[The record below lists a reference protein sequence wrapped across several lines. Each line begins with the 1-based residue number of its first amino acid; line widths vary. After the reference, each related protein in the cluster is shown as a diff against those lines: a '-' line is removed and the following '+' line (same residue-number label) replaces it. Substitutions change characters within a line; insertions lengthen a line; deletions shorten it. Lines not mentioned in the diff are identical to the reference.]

1 MDSTF
6 TKKPKR
12 ILLKL
17 SWEALMWDG
26 DYGIDVKFLQKL
38 AEKIVYLSKY
48 AGLQVAIVVWGGNI
62 FRGVKWASQ
71 GMNRAYADYM
81 GMLATAMN
89 AIALGDAIEK
99 QGQDVR
105 VMSAVEMHRIA
116 EPFIQKRALKHLNKW
131 RVIILA
137 WWTGNPYFT
146 TDSAAVLR
154 GLELGCDYVVKAT
167 KVDGIYDKDP
177 VKHPDAKKFDVISL
191 DEALKRGLRVMD
203 QAAIALA
210 ADEWIPIF
218 VCNINDVDKIWSQ
231 LERGTYV
238 VK

>member
-1 MDSTF
+1 MG
-6 TKKPKR
+6 
-12 ILLKL
+12 
-17 SWEALMWDG
+17 DG
-26 DYGIDVKFLQKL
+26 EYWIDVKFLQKL

-48 AGLQVAIVVWGGNI
+48 AWMQVAIVVGGGNI
-62 FRGVKWASQ
+62 FRWVKGASQ
-71 GMNRAYADYM
+71 GMNRTYADHM
-81 GMLATAMN
+81 GMLATVMN

-99 QGQDVR
+99 QGQEVR
-105 VMSAVEMHRIA
+105 VMSAIQMNQIA
-116 EPFIQKRALKHLNKW
+116 EPFIQKRALKHLQKW

-137 WWTGNPYFT
+137 WWTGNPYFS
-146 TDSAAVLR
+146 TDTAAVLR

-177 VKHPDAKKFDVISL
+177 VKHSDAKKFDVISL

-210 ADEWIPIF
+210 ADEGIPIF
-218 VCNINDVDKIWSQ
+218 VCNINDVDKIGSQ

-238 VK
+238 VKEK